1 MYFPKCPTCQHAAS
15 DVAAQPS
22 ARTAPEKK
30 DEAGEGRQ
38 RCSLTLLML
47 ITSIYCAHNMG
58 AAPNQ
63 QLLPHPPTLNSAAPW
78 TSFLLLFLLLRL
90 RATHASLDTL
100 WGRWWPP
107 HYPTLLLWTLFS
119 FLFLY
124 TPPGKIQLSNANFS
138 SRFYFP
144 SFFFFVFSSF
154 PLRIFFFVSAESIP
168 RRTFSVSAF
177 ICCWFMQRTPHS
189 THHPHI
195 LSPPWAAR
203 SVKQSTSTSTSPP
216 RPHPHSRSDSDSD
229 PERCWIFAKYA
240 DWIFS
245 SWLNDIKDICQ
256 ASATAF
262 APASRLRLLKP
273 MSSMIFLAYRTLE
286 SADYI

>member
-63 QLLPHPPTLNSAAPW
+63 QLLPHLPTRNSAAPW

-154 PLRIFFFVSAESIP
+154 PLRIFFFCFSRKHPKTNFQRISIYLLLIY
-168 RRTFSVSAF
+168 AAN
-177 ICCWFMQRTPHS
+177 TPF
-189 THHPHI
+189 HPPPPYSQPPLGCS
-195 LSPPWAAR
+195 LSQTIDIDIDIP
-203 SVKQSTSTSTSPP
+203 STSPSTFTF
-216 RPHPHSRSDSDSD
+216 RFRFRSR
-229 PERCWIFAKYA
+229 AL
-240 DWIFS
+240 
-245 SWLNDIKDICQ
+245 LNICQ
-256 ASATAF
+256 VC
-262 APASRLRLLKP
+262 
-273 MSSMIFLAYRTLE
+273 
-286 SADYI
+286 

>member
-63 QLLPHPPTLNSAAPW
+63 QLLPHLPTRNSAAPW

-144 SFFFFVFSSF
+144 SFFFFLCSPRFRF
-154 PLRIFFFVSAESIP
+154 EYFFLFQPKASQDELSAYQHLFAVDLCSEHPIP
-168 RRTFSVSAF
+168 PT
-177 ICCWFMQRTPHS
+177 TP
-189 THHPHI
+189 
-195 LSPPWAAR
+195 
-203 SVKQSTSTSTSPP
+203 
-216 RPHPHSRSDSDSD
+216 
-229 PERCWIFAKYA
+229 
-240 DWIFS
+240 IFS
-245 SWLNDIKDICQ
+245 APLGLFAQSNNRHRHRHPLHVPIHIHVQ
-256 ASATAF
+256 IQIQIQSAVEYL
-262 APASRLRLLKP
+262 P
-273 MSSMIFLAYRTLE
+273 SMLIEFFPV
-286 SADYI
+286 D

>member
-1 MYFPKCPTCQHAAS
+1 MQPAMWPLNQ
-15 DVAAQPS
+15 AQGQLPRK
-22 ARTAPEKK
+22 RTRTGGR
-30 DEAGEGRQ
+30 AGEGRQ

-63 QLLPHPPTLNSAAPW
+63 QLLPHLPILNSAAPW

-100 WGRWWPP
+100 WGPWWPP

-124 TPPGKIQLSNANFS
+124 TPPGKIQLSNASFS

-177 ICCWFMQRTPHS
+177 ICC
-189 THHPHI
+189 
-195 LSPPWAAR
+195 
-203 SVKQSTSTSTSPP
+203 
-216 RPHPHSRSDSDSD
+216 
-229 PERCWIFAKYA
+229 
-240 DWIFS
+240 
-245 SWLNDIKDICQ
+245 
-256 ASATAF
+256 
-262 APASRLRLLKP
+262 
-273 MSSMIFLAYRTLE
+273 
-286 SADYI
+286 